1 MTKKDSMSAMGR
13 ELPTATGSNRP
24 KVGHCHW
31 LSWIGLCRQGNDFTG
46 KSMAPAFKTLLV
58 GTATVLFAACD
69 SGGGKFARTFAS
81 PDQAYVA
88 VLISEVGGG
97 FPGASCVDTVVIVPG
112 KALSS
117 GNYPPSSRAYVGG
130 CHSLKMTSIDGK
142 WVVPNGPQLRW
153 TAPREL
159 SIVFDPKLAR
169 NGGSAF
175 YSVTSLY
182 EGAVKIRN
190 EPQ

>member
-1 MTKKDSMSAMGR
+1 
-13 ELPTATGSNRP
+13 
-24 KVGHCHW
+24 
-31 LSWIGLCRQGNDFTG
+31 
-46 KSMAPAFKTLLV
+46 MAPTFKILLI
-58 GTATVLFAACD
+58 GTAIVLFTACE

-88 VLISEVGGG
+88 VLVTEVGGG
-97 FPGASCVDTVVIVPG
+97 FPGPFCVDTVVVVPG

-130 CHSLKMTSIDGK
+130 CHLLKMTSIAGQK
-142 WVVPNGPQLRW
+142 VMPNGPQLRW
-153 TAPREL
+153 TGPREL

-169 NGGSAF
+169 NGVSAF

-182 EGAVKIRN
+182 EGAVTIRN